1 MELRAVI
8 ASLKHILKLS
18 KTSNNSY
25 EIFSDS
31 AYVINVIKQGW
42 IKAWQGNNW
51 ITSKKESVKNKDMWE
66 KYIDL
71 SDKLKSKNIKI
82 TFTKVKGHAG
92 NVFNEHV
99 DYLAKQGVIEAAKK
113 SNC

>member
-18 KTSNNSY
+18 KTSKNSY

-31 AYVINVIKQGW
+31 AYVINAIKQGW
-42 IKAWQGNNW
+42 IKAWQSNSW
-51 ITSKKESVKNKDMWE
+51 ITSKKEPVKNKDMWE

-71 SDKLKSKNIKI
+71 SEKLKTKGIKVC
-82 TFTKVKGHAG
+82 FTKVKGHSG
-92 NVFNEHV
+92 DVFNEHV
-99 DYLAKQGVIEAAKK
+99 DFLAKQGVIEAAKK
-113 SNC
+113 SNY